1 MEQLR
6 SIQSSWDTNGDGKV
20 SVEELRKQFDANND
34 GKLDDSELASLAD
47 QLSNQTSYTNK
58 LLSQL
63 QSLEEQSLK
72 HQQEAQSRETTLRR
86 AMEAMDQARADANML
101 RSRLQNANDVIDQHR
116 REEHEQMAQGHERDR
131 QVAALQKIV
140 DQQAHDLDNA
150 KSEAADTG
158 GTLGRLKRSHA
169 DTQNE
174 LEEQKRKRAEEQ
186 ARFQVAS
193 EELLREKRMLES
205 KLAPLA
211 QENINLTNALQKQTN
226 TTSTYS
232 SELHNTKTEIY
243 AFQRRVAEL
252 EQQEISLQEKCQQYQ
267 EIDHQRL
274 SSLTALER
282 KFKDSKEASSDYK
295 KQFEQKRTES
305 QNLSNELILCK
316 DKITT
321 VMNELEAT
329 QKGKKQ
335 MIVCEKSW
343 ASRLITL

>member
-158 GTLGRLKRSHA
+158 GTLDRLKRSHA

-174 LEEQKRKRAEEQ
+174 LEEQIERTDRT
-186 ARFQVAS
+186 RN
-193 EELLREKRMLES
+193 
-205 KLAPLA
+205 
-211 QENINLTNALQKQTN
+211 NI
-226 TTSTYS
+226 
-232 SELHNTKTEIY
+232 
-243 AFQRRVAEL
+243 
-252 EQQEISLQEKCQQYQ
+252 
-267 EIDHQRL
+267 
-274 SSLTALER
+274 
-282 KFKDSKEASSDYK
+282 
-295 KQFEQKRTES
+295 
-305 QNLSNELILCK
+305 
-316 DKITT
+316 
-321 VMNELEAT
+321 
-329 QKGKKQ
+329 
-335 MIVCEKSW
+335 
-343 ASRLITL
+343 